1 MPLTKDGRGDVRS
14 KEVLRELRWAALV
27 GILPIWLMLAAGMAS
42 PTEGDGAT
50 GRVVDAQTG
59 EAIVGAAIFE
69 AIPEERLSADVRR
82 FDDVRVTQSEAD
94 GRFRFPPRKRGAFTW
109 FFSSERA
116 PRYHVYHESYGLV
129 WGREGAGR
137 IELSLHDAHL
147 RSADARRL
155 CQSREE
161 DELHVTVRAR
171 ACPPARPDRFADGRP
186 RATGTVDAR
195 GRRTGPWRF
204 FREDGSLHAQG
215 SYVDGAAD
223 RSWVFHP
230 RTLDESN

>member
-1 MPLTKDGRGDVRS
+1 MPVTRDGRGDVRS
-14 KEVLRELRWAALV
+14 KEVLREIRSAALV
-27 GILPIWLMLAAGMAS
+27 GILPIWLMLAAGTAS

-69 AIPEERLSADVRR
+69 AIPEEHLSADVRR
-82 FDDVRVTQSEAD
+82 FDDVRVTER
-94 GRFRFPPRKRGAFTW
+94 GRRTVPIPAPQAWRIHLVLLERTCASLSRLSRELRPRLGTGGGGTDRAVSTR
-109 FFSSERA
+109 RA
-116 PRYHVYHESYGLV
+116 PAI
-129 WGREGAGR
+129 GRRTPA
-137 IELSLHDAHL
+137 LP
-147 RSADARRL
+147 
-155 CQSREE
+155 SREE